1 MRKQLCAVWLTCSL
15 ALAGISSAAAAAEV
29 FPTVHGETLS
39 GKGVV
44 LPEAIKGRPA
54 ILILSFSRAA
64 QEQTKAW
71 GERLKAQKVAA
82 EYFQLLEL
90 EDVPRLFRG
99 AVKSGIKKGIPPASY
114 ESFILLFEGQDALKK
129 VVGFQ
134 KSPDAYVLLLDG
146 RGNIVWREQG
156 PVSDENIDKIVG

>member
-1 MRKQLCAVWLTCSL
+1 MCLL
-15 ALAGISSAAAAAEV
+15 ALAGISSVASSAEV
-29 FPTVHGETLS
+29 FPTLHGETLS
-39 GKGVV
+39 GKAVA
-44 LPEAIKGRPA
+44 LPDAIKGRPA

-82 EYFQLLEL
+82 DRFQVLEL

-99 AVKSGIKKGIPPASY
+99 AAKSGIKKGIPPASY
-114 ESFILLFEGQDALKK
+114 DSFILLFEGQDALKK

-134 KSPDAYVLLLDG
+134 KNADAYVLLLDSD
-146 RGNIVWREQG
+146 GNIQWREQG
-156 PVSDENIDKIVG
+156 AVSDEKMVKLVAELGKR